1 MEKKKNISI
10 LSCTEHLLAM
20 YKTKVGVDFLFQVC
34 AYTCICCLHVYWRGK
49 KKTGFSVHLISDI
62 IMCSDT
68 EKSTSLLVSGLGNLW
83 IGTEK

>member
-20 YKTKVGVDFLFQVC
+20 YKTKVYVVC
-34 AYTCICCLHVYWRGK
+34 TCTGEV